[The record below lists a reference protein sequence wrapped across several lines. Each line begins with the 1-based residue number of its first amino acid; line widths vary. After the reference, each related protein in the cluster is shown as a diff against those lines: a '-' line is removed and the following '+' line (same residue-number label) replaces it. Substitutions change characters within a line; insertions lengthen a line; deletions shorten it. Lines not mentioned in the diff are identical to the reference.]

1 MDDFYITLLG
11 TEGAV
16 ELYVANYATE
26 NTLTF
31 YTEIGGK
38 PAATRPAVKLSR
50 SDHEYAITEFVR
62 CIQQDSVPTATVD
75 QGLTLM
81 KIIEA
86 VYQSAEAKREVILT
100 QNG

>member
-1 MDDFYITLLG
+1 MDDFFITLMG
-11 TEGAV
+11 TEGSV

-38 PAATRPAVKLSR
+38 PVVTQPAVKLTR

-62 CIQQDSVPTATVD
+62 SIQEDSVPTATVD

-86 VYQSAEAKREVILT
+86 IYQSAAAGREVVLE
-100 QNG
+100 QAG